1 MFTGII
7 EEIGTLKQIKTLN
20 QTIKLIIDFGNLDMT
35 LIKVGASIAVNGTC
49 LTVTNI
55 DKLSFTADVMPETFK
70 STNLSNLGVG
80 SKVNLERAMGVSS
93 RFDGHIVTGHIDSVI
108 KIKRKWSVQNAIYM
122 EFDIPKQGLIVNK
135 GSVALDGTSLTVF
148 NKTNRTFQISLIP
161 HTQSQTILSTKPEN
175 ALVNLENDIIG
186 KYIISKLN
194 NNKDYIDKGFLENYG
209 Y

>member
-7 EEIGTLKQIKTLN
+7 EEIGTLKQIKTVN
-20 QTIKLIIDFGNLDMT
+20 QTIKLIINYGNLDMD

-55 DKLSFTADVMPETFK
+55 DKLTFTADVMPETFK
-70 STNLSNLGVG
+70 ATNLSNLSVG
-80 SKVNLERAMGVSS
+80 SKVNLERAMSAS
-93 RFDGHIVTGHIDSVI
+93 DRFDGHIVTGHIDCVV
-108 KIKRKWSVQNAIYM
+108 KIKRKWSIQNAIYM
-122 EFDIPKQGLIVNK
+122 EFDIPKEALIVDK

-148 NKTNRTFQISLIP
+148 NKTNKTFQVSLIP
-161 HTQSQTILSTKPEN
+161 HTQSQTILSAKPEN

-186 KYIISKLN
+186 KYIIAKLD
-194 NNKDYIDKGFLENYG
+194 NNKGNINKSFLENYG